1 MEYGH
6 NLAKD
11 GTSSVKIH
19 HQPGGASSFSL
30 GLINMKTGDSN
41 YQSNSSAKTPIK
53 NEEHKQLAGDI
64 DMLRIQP
71 TPPRNS
77 VIQPQEDKKPDLS
90 EMSRGL
96 GTAALG
102 LGLSKPGQAK
112 KPSLA

>member
-1 MEYGH
+1 
-6 NLAKD
+6 
-11 GTSSVKIH
+11 
-19 HQPGGASSFSL
+19 
-30 GLINMKTGDSN
+30 MKTGDSN

-53 NEEHKQLAGDI
+53 NEEHKQLAGDT
-64 DMLRIQP
+64 DLLRVQP